1 MRIIRPWE
9 AYSSRPCSAC
19 DAAYAQVQLPC
30 RTFIL
35 IIHTGTHICTYIT
48 YIHKVWSTCQK
59 DIPRRSS
66 GFRGSI
72 FIQQRKQQSNCKDS
86 INCRTKYTIQMLTA
100 HFGLIKLSFDYA
112 IVFCSIAIGI
122 GDAIGSGLSWDCD
135 LAMPCHAKCNWQ
147 SEGSCFAPASFRRN
161 GTSGGSLMILCP
173 QLELAWTQ
181 GTPFATLQSTRTTLS
196 LKCRYMFVYLPVNGF
211 YAAQIALWWKYL
223 EYFIWNMYPNTH

>member
-1 MRIIRPWE
+1 MG
-9 AYSSRPCSAC
+9 SLLQLLQPCSAC

-59 DIPRRSS
+59 HIPRRSS

-122 GDAIGSGLSWDCD
+122 GDALGSGLSWDCD
-135 LAMPCHAKCNWQ
+135 LAMPCHAMPSAIGNRRVLALPPLR
-147 SEGSCFAPASFRRN
+147 FDVMAHPA
-161 GTSGGSLMILCP
+161 
-173 QLELAWTQ
+173 E
-181 GTPFATLQSTRTTLS
+181 
-196 LKCRYMFVYLPVNGF
+196 V
-211 YAAQIALWWKYL
+211 
-223 EYFIWNMYPNTH
+223 